1 MDFSLCSPHFPTN
14 PGSSS
19 TPTSAYVPS
28 IAKTLRCQKGHDT
41 GGTAVDPTPAV
52 HQDAIVRLLRQGSVD
67 DAKCHLYNLM
77 GPIWRQIHVYVCVLC
92 IYIYIMYFMYI
103 HTYID
108 SGKCIP
114 LYTYTC
120 TFFMRDLTQA
130 TWRIQPSRVDF
141 WVSKWEM
148 GPIIWSKKIWE
159 TRGIGDTLFSDKAN
173 SPTCAEKFS
182 QR

>member
-1 MDFSLCSPHFPTN
+1 MPNKPGGSENRILQNPLVNLSTSFPFKKMAMDFSLCSPHFPTN

-19 TPTSAYVPS
+19 TPTSAYGPS

-92 IYIYIMYFMYI
+92 IYILCILCIYT
-103 HTYID
+103 HT
-108 SGKCIP
+108 
-114 LYTYTC
+114 
-120 TFFMRDLTQA
+120 
-130 TWRIQPSRVDF
+130 
-141 WVSKWEM
+141 
-148 GPIIWSKKIWE
+148 
-159 TRGIGDTLFSDKAN
+159 
-173 SPTCAEKFS
+173 
-182 QR
+182 